1 MPPTGPSLSLDLQPE
16 QRKTFAG
23 LAAQMKLVA
32 LLLLALAGLS
42 VVLGVVQIFQGSWA
56 GLLDII
62 IGGLLKV
69 SGLVMLTAASSAGYA
84 NDVPEYDKIHAF
96 HVLGDLAVFYKFQFG
111 LGALLTLILAVKV
124 LF

>member
-1 MPPTGPSLSLDLQPE
+1 MPTTGPSLTLDLQPE
-16 QRKTFAG
+16 QRKTFVG

-32 LLLLALAGLS
+32 ILVFALAGLS

-62 IGGLLKV
+62 IGGLLKA
-69 SGLVMLTAASSAGYA
+69 SGLVMLTAAGSAGYA
-84 NDVPEYDKIHAF
+84 NDAPEYDKIHAF

-111 LGALLTLILAVKV
+111 LGVLLTLILAVKV